1 MIQTRLRLRNL
12 ISLGLSI
19 VILASIYLVSL
30 AAHGA
35 LTRPGW
41 SGAQNYLSLM
51 QRIIFYYL
59 LWLGFYLCLRSWITL
74 RIALFGALTVLSV
87 VFFLPSLLTQNYTS
101 EIAVLVFAC
110 MLGYGS
116 TLDRFLSRFG
126 KIGWISWPI
135 FGNILIV
142 TIIHI
147 LDALKILN
155 SYSVILMI
163 LVGVVFFLKE
173 MLFNIKTH
181 NISDKKITDKSQR
194 IAQDSLAVLIFPLLL
209 FGFASNGPD
218 MQFDSLAMKAWLPRQ
233 WHVQD
238 SIFLVVDHLQS
249 GVLGSGAYFLFQ
261 GNYLGTSN
269 IGPQFQYLSLLFI
282 TGILISAGAKS
293 KKLPLAALLAYLFVT
308 IPANLWQ
315 VSGAYDDLWLTL
327 LATSGI
333 FTIITFF
340 NSNNQSGKVISIV
353 AGVVSASLFL
363 GKLSLLPF
371 VIVGLLSPLFFPK
384 PTITKLKLLVLTQTW
399 AVFIVSISIPMLWRW
414 LSYGNPVWPLYNGIF
429 HAKSLPQTNEHFNLP
444 MGPFSFR
451 DLILAPITSFF
462 RPEFWVEG
470 GSIGLFSFALA
481 SGYLGVTF
489 LFRKKFNFAVFIVGI
504 LALLFLINWW
514 LNFRYL
520 RYTLPIMPL
529 VLITLVSKTF
539 QMSRLL
545 SEAKILILLLL
556 ISFPA
561 LVAIP
566 TGNPASPDR
575 IPFNTIV
582 GIETTEQYQMRGMP
596 SVVVINWLNA
606 NASPNAKI
614 AGSGSVFYQRLLL
627 RSDLDIFYDWE
638 VTPQNSEKI
647 EYVLIY
653 RPITSSTLEGMS
665 TGKCLIQSF
674 NDQFD
679 LYGVCK

>member
-1 MIQTRLRLRNL
+1 MT
-12 ISLGLSI
+12 
-19 VILASIYLVSL
+19 L
-30 AAHGA
+30 AAHGS

-41 SGAQNYLSLM
+41 SGAQNYVPLM

-59 LWLGFYLCLRSWITL
+59 LWLGVYFCIRSWITL
-74 RIALFGALTVLSV
+74 RIALFGTLTILSI
-87 VFFLPSLLTQNYTS
+87 VFFLPSILTGNYTS
-101 EIAVLVFAC
+101 EIAVLVFIC

-116 TLDRFLSRFG
+116 ILDRFLSRFG

-135 FGNILIV
+135 FGNIIIV
-142 TIIHI
+142 IFIHI
-147 LDALKILN
+147 LDVLKILN

-163 LVGVVFFLKE
+163 LVGAVLFLKE
-173 MLFNIKTH
+173 TFFNIKTH
-181 NISDKKITDKSQR
+181 NISDKKINDKSQR
-194 IAQDSLAVLIFPLLL
+194 ITQDSLAVLIFPLLL
-209 FGFASNGPD
+209 LGFASNGPD

-233 WHVQD
+233 WHAQD
-238 SIFLVVDHLQS
+238 SIFLVLDHLQS

-282 TGILISAGAKS
+282 TAILISVGAKS
-293 KKLPLAALLAYLFVT
+293 KKLPLAVLMAYLFVT

-340 NSNNQSGKVISIV
+340 HSNNQTGKVISIV

-371 VIVGLLSPLFFPK
+371 VVVGLLSPLFFPK
-384 PTITKLKLLVLTQTW
+384 PTITKLKLLLLTQTW
-399 AVFIVSISIPMLWRW
+399 AVFIVSISIPVLWRW

-429 HAKSLPQTNEHFNLP
+429 HAKSLPHTNEHFNLP
-444 MGPFSFR
+444 MGPLNFR
-451 DLILAPITSFF
+451 ELILAPITSFF
-462 RPEFWVEG
+462 HPEFWVEG

-481 SGYLGVTF
+481 SGYMGVTF
-489 LFRKKFNFAVFIVGI
+489 LFRKRFSFEIFIVGF

-520 RYTLPIMPL
+520 RYTLPIAPL
-529 VLITLVSKTF
+529 VLITLVSKNF

-545 SEAKILILLLL
+545 TEGKILFLLLL

-582 GIETTEQYQMRGMP
+582 GIETTKQYQLRGMP
-596 SVVVINWLNA
+596 AVIVINWLNA
-606 NASPNAKI
+606 NASPEAKI

-627 RSDLDIFYDWE
+627 RRDLDIYYDWE
-638 VTPQNSEKI
+638 VTPQNSKRI

-653 RPITSSTLEGMS
+653 RPITSSILEGMS
-665 TGKCLIQSF
+665 SDKCLIQSF
-674 NDQFD
+674 NNQFD